1 MKIASGVYAAFDSVH
16 LSKAKKV
23 LSSGE
28 GVIGQD
34 IEKTIKN
41 IGILS
46 QIGMDGTDETILGI
60 MTNKY

>member
-1 MKIASGVYAAFDSVH
+1 
-16 LSKAKKV
+16 

-28 GVIGQD
+28 GVVGQD